1 MMKTRFAAFCILIA
15 GVCLLLPAYAQRG
28 GGETR
33 MPGRVLEITP
43 GTLVTRI
50 ALYYKA
56 AANAPG
62 EVPAEFAQQAAR
74 MKEYADRLKNENK
87 TVAAEKLYSLIQEL
101 LRWRE
106 IDSVVTNWNQVEV
119 IGLRKASLNDIKK
132 DMKLRLTIEVT
143 GQQSPDAIPVQ
154 GTLCKDITQTGQKV
168 DNTLRGYQD
177 STSRRSTFYDLVG
190 DVVDLNPLTVKVGN
204 SKIRVNTPVQYG
216 FYKLEQMTPRDLRP
230 GDRLITSVQ
239 TGVNRVTIKRI
250 LANPDHGELPFEP
263 NAVD

>member
-1 MMKTRFAAFCILIA
+1 MMKTRFAAILILIA
-15 GVCLLLPAYAQRG
+15 GLCLLLPAYAQRG

-33 MPGRVLEITP
+33 MPGRVLDITP
-43 GTLVTRI
+43 GSLVTRI

-56 AANAPG
+56 AVNAPG

-87 TVAAEKLYSLIQEL
+87 TEAAEKLYSLIQEL
-101 LRWRE
+101 QRWRE
-106 IDSVVTNWNQVEV
+106 IDSVVTDWSQVEV
-119 IGLRKASLNDIKK
+119 IGLRKTPLSEIKK

-143 GQQSPDAIPVQ
+143 GQQSPDAIPAQ
-154 GTLCKDITQTGQKV
+154 GSLCKDITQAGPKV
-168 DNTLRGYQD
+168 DNTLRGYLD
-177 STSRRSTFYDLVG
+177 STARRSMFYDIVG
-190 DVVDLNPLTVKVGN
+190 DVADLNPLVVKVGN
-204 SKIRVNTPVQYG
+204 NKIRVNTPVQFG
-216 FYKLEQMTPRDLRP
+216 FYKIEQMTPRDLRP

-239 TGVNRVTIKRI
+239 TGVNRVTIKRL